1 MLKRVTT
8 RIWCSPENA
17 AFRECYADILTA
29 IQIPE
34 HLADELYSQDV
45 IDDEIKARIHLDP
58 QTRMKKG
65 RILLDAVEQAIRA
78 DPACFHV
85 FTEALHQEGTS
96 GVQTVCLKL
105 KGSIQKQYVFCSVCI
120 IYRFICCTLR

>member
-1 MLKRVTT
+1 MLRRVTT
-8 RIWCSPENA
+8 RIWCSPEYA

-29 IQIPE
+29 IQSPE
-34 HLADELYSQDV
+34 HLANELFAKNV
-45 IDDEIKARIHLDP
+45 IDNEVKDQVHLDP

-65 RILLDAVEQAIRA
+65 HILLDAVEQAIRA
-78 DPACFHV
+78 DPTCFHV

-105 KGSIQKQYVFCSVCI
+105 KEAYENSMFSVQYV
-120 IYRFICCTLR
+120 